1 MKQNTANYIQPY
13 IDVVEKFI
21 ADQIDAQGF
30 EKLFLELFKKDSTQF
45 NEREYEILNNL
56 FYDVEDFCANSDIR
70 DDEDLDEKQ
79 LKTRSKKH
87 LEKLRAL

>member
-1 MKQNTANYIQPY
+1 MKQNTASYIQPY
-13 IDVVEKFI
+13 IDLVEKFI
-21 ADQIDAQGF
+21 TDQIDAQGF

-56 FYDVEDFCANSDIR
+56 FYDVEDFCANPDIR